1 MRILTTLF
9 FACVLGVAAA
19 NADPLGSA
27 FTYQGQLSDGG
38 APANGSYDLKF
49 DLYTTASGG
58 TAIDSI
64 ELDAQSV
71 SGGLLNASLD
81 FTEMPYN
88 GQALWVEVS
97 VRHAG
102 GGSFTTLSPRQSI
115 NATPYALY
123 ALNAPGGG
131 GGLTLPF
138 AGSASSSGAVFSVAN
153 TGSGGGIVANT
164 SGGGIGNAAL
174 NVNSSGGIGA
184 VITNASSD
192 TALLLGNNITGGT
205 GDLLK
210 AFVPAGEFHIDG
222 QGNISSPSSA
232 SFNNGVTAASGVG
245 DGVHGNSTTGSGA
258 FGGSTSG
265 AGIWGESAGYDGV
278 HGHTSNAGGNGSASG
293 VAGFGDNS
301 NNGVFGLSETG
312 NGGFFISGTD
322 GNLGGAGV
330 YTQLFNDCNNQGS
343 SCPYAAL
350 IANNTGGGNIILG
363 QNNDAPVFRVNG
375 NGAVY
380 ANGGFNSSGA
390 DVAEYVPSTQKL
402 EPGDVVAIDNDSG
415 GAFRLATIAN
425 STAVAGVISTQPGL
439 TMNTSE
445 QDNKAARGE
454 PRLALTGRVPV
465 KVSAENG
472 AIRPGDLLVS
482 SSVPGH
488 AMRAPANPRPGTV
501 IGKAMQPLDH
511 ATGTI
516 EMLVMLR

>member
-1 MRILTTLF
+1 MRKLITLAL
-9 FACVLGVAAA
+9 ACALGVTAAY
-19 NADPLGSA
+19 ADPLGSA
-27 FTYQGQLSDGG
+27 FTYQGQLNDGG

-58 TAIDSI
+58 TSIDSI
-64 ELDAQSV
+64 ELDAQAV
-71 SGGLLNASLD
+71 SGGLVNASLD
-81 FTEMPYN
+81 FTDLPFN

-97 VRHAG
+97 VRPAG
-102 GGSFTTLSPRQSI
+102 DGSFTTLSPRQVI

-123 ALNAPGGG
+123 ALNAPGSG

-138 AGSASSSGAVFSVAN
+138 AGSAASSGSVFSVTN
-153 TGSGGGIVANT
+153 TGSGGGIVAN
-164 SGGGIGNAAL
+164 SAGSGIGNAAL

-184 VITNASSD
+184 IITNTSTD
-192 TALLLGNNITGGT
+192 TALLLGNNISGGT
-205 GDLLK
+205 GYLLK

-232 SFNNGVTAASGVG
+232 SFNNGMTAASIAG
-245 DGVHGNSTTGSGA
+245 DGVHGTSTTLSGV
-258 FGGSTSG
+258 FGGSSSG
-265 AGIWGESAGYDGV
+265 AGVWGESAGSDGL
-278 HGHTSNAGGNGSASG
+278 HGHTSNLGGNGSASG

-312 NGGFFISGTD
+312 NGGFFISGTG

-330 YTQLFNDCNNQGS
+330 YTQLFNDCNSQAS
-343 SCPYAAL
+343 ICPYAAL

-363 QNNDAPVFRVNG
+363 QNDAFTVFRVDGNG
-375 NGAVY
+375 NVFAGTYQA
-380 ANGGFNSSGA
+380 GGA
-390 DVAEYVPSTQKL
+390 DVAEFVPSTQSL
-402 EPGDVVAIDNDSG
+402 EPGDVVAIDSDSG
-415 GAFRLATIAN
+415 GAFRLATMAN

-445 QDNKAARGE
+445 QDDKAARGE

-465 KVSAENG
+465 KVTDQNG

-482 SSVPGH
+482 SSVPGR
-488 AMRAPANPRPGTV
+488 AMRAPTNPRPGTV
-501 IGKAMQPLDH
+501 IGKAMQPLVH
-511 ATGTI
+511 GNGEI